1 MLRNMICGIAYCSP
15 LVLENIVQSNHAITC
30 PMMMRIWMIVTDDW
44 FLFLAQPTFLK
55 ESGLMRRL
63 NMEGRVRPSPAP
75 NLGEPGKLRGVLIF
89 MFFII
94 PSTLHG
100 GLRQMTA
107 DQEMPEFL
115 TLYRRSQIALVLNIF
130 PLSTFKTE

>member
-1 MLRNMICGIAYCSP
+1 
-15 LVLENIVQSNHAITC
+15 
-30 PMMMRIWMIVTDDW
+30 MMMRLWMIVIDDW

-63 NMEGRVRPSPAP
+63 DMEGRVRPSPAP
-75 NLGEPGKLRGVLIF
+75 NFGEPGKLRRVLIF

-107 DQEMPEFL
+107 NQEMPEFL
-115 TLYRRSQIALVLNIF
+115 SLYRRSQIDLVLNIF
-130 PLSTFKTE
+130 HLSTFKTE